1 LIKSGI
7 LQILFC
13 WIGLTAFSQKKNA
26 AYTVHIHHTSGPISI
41 DGVLDEP
48 SWQQA
53 EVCKNFA
60 MILPMDTSL
69 ARVKTEV
76 RIMYDANFLYLS
88 AVCFDGMPGPYMV
101 ESLRRDFSFT
111 KNDNFIF
118 FLDTYGDQTNG
129 FTFGTNAVGAQWDG
143 TMYDGGKVDLSWDN
157 IWYSKVKGYSDHWT
171 MEIAIP
177 FRTLRYKKGI
187 SNWGINL
194 SRNDLKTTEKSSWA
208 PVPRQFPSA
217 SLAYTGTLLWDS
229 IPPAPGPNVSLI
241 PYVLTRAIKAYDQT
255 LPTLYKTMLGGDAK
269 LSITSSLNLDLTVNP
284 DFSQIEVDK
293 QVVDL
298 SRYELFYPEKRQ
310 FFLENGDQFN
320 NFGYADIRPFFSR
333 RIGLGV
339 PIEFGARL
347 SGKLDRNWRIGA
359 MDMQTG
365 TVDSIGLPQQNF
377 AVLALQRKVFSR
389 SNIGFLWVNKE
400 SINYDPAKDSTHAHY
415 TTYNR
420 TFGLEYNLAS
430 SNNFWTGKQLI
441 MKSFTPDLNG
451 HDWIIA
457 GNLQYS
463 SKKWLINGAY
473 QYIGYNY
480 RAEAGYIPRTGYIRF
495 YPQISYYIFPTSGA
509 VLSHGPQWFSNFYY
523 SEKFR
528 STDNENIVDWLITF
542 RNKATLTLL
551 AIQDYVKLQAP
562 FDPTNIGIDSLVT
575 GSVHKWLTGGIDFFS
590 KPQSIFTYSFSLR
603 YGGYYGNGNKLTF
616 QSDIGFRLQPFVSIT
631 LSTSYNLLD
640 LPQPWGNTRFLLV
653 GPRID
658 ITFTNNLYFT
668 TFVQYNEQIK
678 NMNINTRLQWR
689 YKPAS
694 DFFLVY
700 TDNYF
705 TAPFAVRTRAVVLK
719 LNYWWNR

>member
-1 LIKSGI
+1 MRTGFSVLLLCITG
-7 LQILFC
+7 FT
-13 WIGLTAFSQKKNA
+13 GYSQKKNA
-26 AYTVHIHHTSGPISI
+26 AYIIHIHHTTGPIRI

-48 SWQQA
+48 SWKQA
-53 EVCKNFA
+53 EVANNFF

-69 ARVKTEV
+69 ANVKTEV
-76 RIMYDANFLYLS
+76 RMTYSNKFLYIS
-88 AVCFDGMPGPYMV
+88 AVCHDGMPGPYMV

-118 FLDTYGDQTNG
+118 FLDTYGDETSG
-129 FTFGTNAVGAQWDG
+129 FTFGTNAAGAQWDG
-143 TMYDGGKVDLSWDN
+143 TMYEGGKVDLSWDN
-157 IWYSKVKGYSDHWT
+157 IWYSKVKEYQDKWI
-171 MEIAIP
+171 MEVAIP
-177 FRTLRYKKGI
+177 FKTLRYRKGLPT
-187 SNWGINL
+187 WGINL

-217 SLAYTGTLLWDS
+217 SLAYTGVLLWDS
-229 IPPAPGPNVSLI
+229 VPPAPGTNVSLI
-241 PYVLTRAIKAYDQT
+241 PYVLTRAIKTYGENLST
-255 LPTLYKTMLGGDAK
+255 VYKTMVGGDAK
-269 LSITSSLNLDLTVNP
+269 ISITSSLNLDLTVNP

-347 SGKLDRNWRIGA
+347 SGKLDKNWRIGA

-377 AVLALQRKVFSR
+377 AVLALQRKIFSR
-389 SNIGFLWVNKE
+389 SNIGFLWVNKQ
-400 SINYDPAKDSTHAHY
+400 SLDYQPGKDTTHPQY

-430 SNNFWTGKQLI
+430 PNNFWTGKQLI
-441 MKSFTPDLNG
+441 MKSFTPASSGD
-451 HDWIIA
+451 DWVVA

-463 SKKWLINGAY
+463 SRKWLINGAY
-473 QYIGYNY
+473 QYIGANY
-480 RAEAGYIPRTGYIRF
+480 KAEAGYIPRVGYFRID
-495 YPQISYYIFPTSGA
+495 PQISYYFLPAGGSL
-509 VLSHGPQWFSNFYY
+509 LSHGPQWFSNFYY
-523 SEKFR
+523 SEKYK
-528 STDNENIVDWLITF
+528 STDNENIVDWLFTF
-542 RNKATLTLL
+542 RNKATLTLVTM
-551 AIQDYVKLQAP
+551 QDFVNLQAP
-562 FDPTNIGIDSLVT
+562 FDPTNTGIDSLKT
-575 GSVHKWLTGGIDFFS
+575 GSVHHWYTGGVDFYS
-590 KPQSIFTYSFSLR
+590 KPQSIFTYDFSIR
-603 YGGYYGNGNKLTF
+603 YGGYYASGNKLTIVN
-616 QSDIGFRLQPFVSIT
+616 DVGFRIQPFVSIT
-631 LSTSYNLLD
+631 LTTSYTQLV
-640 LPQPWGNTRFLLV
+640 LPQPWGNTKFLLI

-658 ITFTNNLYFT
+658 ITFTNKLYLT
-668 TFVQYNEQIK
+668 AYVQYNEQIK

-700 TDNYF
+700 TDNYY
-705 TAPFAVRTRAVVLK
+705 TNPFSVRNRAVVFK
-719 LNYWWNR
+719 FNYWWNL

>member
-1 LIKSGI
+1 
-7 LQILFC
+7 
-13 WIGLTAFSQKKNA
+13 
-26 AYTVHIHHTSGPISI
+26 
-41 DGVLDEP
+41 
-48 SWQQA
+48 
-53 EVCKNFA
+53 

-69 ARVKTEV
+69 ANVKTEV
-76 RIMYDANFLYLS
+76 RVMYDANFLYLS
-88 AVCFDGMPGPYMV
+88 AVCFNGMPGPYMV

-129 FTFGTNAVGAQWDG
+129 FTFGTNAAGAQWDG

-157 IWYSKVKGYSDHWT
+157 IWYSKVKEYPDHWT

-241 PYVLTRAIKAYDQT
+241 PYVLTRAIKTYDQK
-255 LPTLYKTMLGGDAK
+255 LPTLYKTMVGGDAK
-269 LSITSSLNLDLTVNP
+269 ISITSSLNLDLTVNP

-359 MDMQTG
+359 MDMQTDML
-365 TVDSIGLPQQNF
+365 DSIGLPRQNF

-400 SINYDPAKDSTHAHY
+400 SIDYDPMKDSTHARY

-430 SNNFWTGKQLI
+430 SNNFWTGKQLF
-441 MKSFTPDLNG
+441 MKSFTPGLNG
-451 HDWIIA
+451 HDWVIA

-473 QYIGYNY
+473 QYIGFNY

-495 YPQISYYIFPTSGA
+495 YPQASYYFFPHSGA
-509 VLSHGPQWFSNFYY
+509 VLSHGPQWFSNFYFN
-523 SEKFR
+523 EKFKQ
-528 STDNENIVDWLITF
+528 TDYENIADWLITF

-562 FDPTNIGIDSLVT
+562 FDPTNIGIAFLDT
-575 GSVHKWLTGGIDFFS
+575 GSVHRWYTGGVDFFS

-603 YGGYYGNGNKLTF
+603 YGGYYANGNKLSF

-640 LPQPWGNTRFLLV
+640 LPLPWGRTRFLLV

-668 TFVQYNEQIK
+668 TFVQYNEQIR
-678 NMNINTRLQWR
+678 NMNVNARLQWR

-705 TAPFAVRTRAVVLK
+705 TAPFSVRTRAIVLK